1 MQIGAWSAEM
11 HGYLNRDA
19 AGGLQKALERAAAV
33 LLLGP
38 HQCGKSTLAR
48 QLLADRADGNR
59 DAALI
64 LDLQDRADR
73 ARLQEPELFFEA
85 HRRQLVCPD
94 EIQLLPE
101 FFSLL
106 PAEIDRDRRP
116 GRFLLLGSASGPLL
130 RQSHE
135 SLAGRIAQVE
145 RTPFLLSEVAEVA
158 SWQDL
163 WLRGG
168 FPESLLAASEE
179 NSVDWREDF
188 IRTFLGRD
196 ISSLELGLPL
206 PLMERLWRL
215 LAHSQCQA
223 LNASRLA
230 GLLDLRSARLQKLL
244 AVLEQT
250 FMLRR
255 LPPLEANLSK
265 RLVRSPKLYLRD
277 SGLLHNLLGIETYD
291 DLLAHPQAGESREGF
306 VIEQLIAAHPRWRP
320 HFLRTSNGA
329 ELDLVLERGQRRR
342 VYEIKLSK
350 APRLS
355 RGFHELVET
364 LQPERAELIAPV
376 DASFELRPGLWVRP
390 PLEAGG
396 SALRAAAPPA

>member
-1 MQIGAWSAEM
+1 M
-11 HGYLNRDA
+11 HGYFPRE
-19 AGGLQKALERAAAV
+19 AGATLAKALARAPAA

-38 HQCGKSTLAR
+38 RQCGKSTLAR
-48 QLLADRADGNR
+48 QLLAQRG
-59 DAALI
+59 DAVI

-85 HRRQLVCPD
+85 HRQQLVCLD

-106 PAEIDRDRRP
+106 RAEIDRDRRP

-135 SLAGRIAQVE
+135 SLAGRIAHVE
-145 RTPFLLSEVAEVA
+145 LTPLLLKEVAQA
-158 SWQDL
+158 ISWQQL

-168 FPESLLAASEE
+168 FPESLLAAADEDSL
-179 NSVDWREDF
+179 DWREDF

-196 ISSLELGLPL
+196 IASLELGLPL

-215 LAHSQCQA
+215 LAHSQGQT

-230 GLLDLRSARLQKLL
+230 GLLDLRSTRLKQLL

-250 FMLRR
+250 FMLRL

-291 DLLAHPQAGESREGF
+291 DLLAHPQAGESWEGF
-306 VIEQLIAAHPRWRP
+306 VIEQLIAANPRWRP

-329 ELDLVLERGQRRR
+329 ELDLVLERGQRWR
-342 VYEIKLSK
+342 VFEIKLSK
-350 APRLS
+350 APRVS
-355 RGFHELVET
+355 RGFHELVGQ

-376 DASFELRPGLWVRP
+376 DQAFEARPGIWVRP
-390 PLEAGG
+390 PLEASSCEG
-396 SALRAAAPPA
+396 L

>member
-1 MQIGAWSAEM
+1 M
-11 HGYLNRDA
+11 HGYFSRE
-19 AGGLQKALERAAAV
+19 AGVTLAKALERAPAA

-38 HQCGKSTLAR
+38 RQCGKSTLAR
-48 QLLADRADGNR
+48 QLLAQRG
-59 DAALI
+59 DAVI

-85 HRRQLVCPD
+85 HRHQLVCLD
-94 EIQLLPE
+94 GIQLLPE

-106 PAEIDRDRRP
+106 RAEIDRDRRP

-130 RQSHE
+130 RQSQE

-145 RTPFLLSEVAEVA
+145 LTPLLLREVAQA
-158 SWQDL
+158 ISWQQL

-168 FPESLLAASEE
+168 FPESLLAAVDEDSL
-179 NSVDWREDF
+179 DWREDF

-196 ISSLELGLPL
+196 IASLELGLPL

-215 LAHSQCQA
+215 LAHSQGQT

-230 GLLDLRSARLQKLL
+230 GLLDLRSTRLKQLL

-250 FMLRR
+250 FMLRL

-291 DLLAHPQAGESREGF
+291 DLLAHPQAGESWEGF

-320 HFLRTSNGA
+320 YFLRTGNGA
-329 ELDLVLERGQRRR
+329 ELDLVLERGQRWR
-342 VYEIKLSK
+342 VFEIKLSK
-350 APRLS
+350 APRVS
-355 RGFHELVET
+355 RGFHELVGQ

-376 DASFELRPGLWVRP
+376 DQPFEARPGIWVRP
-390 PLEAGG
+390 PLQASSSEG
-396 SALRAAAPPA
+396 L

>member
-1 MQIGAWSAEM
+1 
-11 HGYLNRDA
+11 
-19 AGGLQKALERAAAV
+19 
-33 LLLGP
+33 
-38 HQCGKSTLAR
+38 
-48 QLLADRADGNR
+48 
-59 DAALI
+59 
-64 LDLQDRADR
+64 
-73 ARLQEPELFFEA
+73 LFFEA
-85 HRRQLVCPD
+85 HRHQLVCLD

-106 PAEIDRDRRP
+106 RAEIDRDRRP
-116 GRFLLLGSASGPLL
+116 GRLPLLGSASGPLL

-145 RTPFLLSEVAEVA
+145 LTPFLLKEVAQAA
-158 SWQDL
+158 SWQQL

-168 FPESLLAASEE
+168 FPESLLAAADEDSF
-179 NSVDWREDF
+179 DWREDF

-196 ISSLELGLPL
+196 IASLELGLPL

-215 LAHSQCQA
+215 LAHSQGQT

-230 GLLDLRSARLQKLL
+230 GLLDLRSTRLKQLL

-250 FMLRR
+250 FMLRL

-291 DLLAHPQAGESREGF
+291 DLLAHPQAGESWEGF

-329 ELDLVLERGQRRR
+329 ELDLVLERGRQRR

-350 APRLS
+350 APRVS
-355 RGFHELVET
+355 RGFNELVGQ

-376 DASFELRPGLWVRP
+376 DQAFEARPGIWVRP
-390 PLEAGG
+390 PLQAS
-396 SALRAAAPPA
+396 SAETS

>member
-1 MQIGAWSAEM
+1 M
-11 HGYLNRDA
+11 HGYFSRE
-19 AGGLQKALERAAAV
+19 AGATLAKALARAPAA

-38 HQCGKSTLAR
+38 RQCGKSTLAR
-48 QLLADRADGNR
+48 QLLAQRG
-59 DAALI
+59 DAVI

-85 HRRQLVCPD
+85 HRHQLVCLD

-106 PAEIDRDRRP
+106 RAEIDRDRRP

-130 RQSHE
+130 RQSQE

-145 RTPFLLSEVAEVA
+145 LTPLLLREVAQA
-158 SWQDL
+158 ISWQQL

-168 FPESLLAASEE
+168 FPESLLAAVDEDSL
-179 NSVDWREDF
+179 DWREDF

-196 ISSLELGLPL
+196 IASLELGLPL

-215 LAHSQCQA
+215 LAHSQGQT

-230 GLLDLRSARLQKLL
+230 GLLDLRSTRLKQLL

-250 FMLRR
+250 FMLRL

-291 DLLAHPQAGESREGF
+291 DLLAHPQAGESWEGF

-320 HFLRTSNGA
+320 YFLRTGNGA
-329 ELDLVLERGQRRR
+329 ELDLVLERGQRWR
-342 VYEIKLSK
+342 VFEIKLSK
-350 APRLS
+350 APRVS
-355 RGFHELVET
+355 RGFQELVGQ

-376 DASFELRPGLWVRP
+376 DQAFEARPGIWVRP
-390 PLEAGG
+390 PLQASSSEG
-396 SALRAAAPPA
+396 L

>member
-1 MQIGAWSAEM
+1 LRLGCRNAWFFPRE
-11 HGYLNRDA
+11 
-19 AGGLQKALERAAAV
+19 AGGALAKALGRPPAA

-38 HQCGKSTLAR
+38 RQCGKSTLAR
-48 QLLADRADGNR
+48 QLLAQRG
-59 DAALI
+59 DAVI

-85 HRRQLVCPD
+85 HRHQLVCLD

-106 PAEIDRDRRP
+106 RAEIDRDRRP

-135 SLAGRIAQVE
+135 SLAGRIAQLE
-145 RTPFLLSEVAEVA
+145 LTPFLLKEVAQAA
-158 SWQDL
+158 SWQQL

-168 FPESLLAASEE
+168 FPESLLAAADEDSL
-179 NSVDWREDF
+179 DWREDF

-196 ISSLELGLPL
+196 IASLELGL

-215 LAHSQCQA
+215 LAHSQGQT

-230 GLLDLRSARLQKLL
+230 GLLDLRSTRLKQLL

-250 FMLRR
+250 FMLRL

-291 DLLAHPQAGESREGF
+291 DLLAHPLAGESWEGF

-329 ELDLVLERGQRRR
+329 ELDLVLERGRQRR

-350 APRLS
+350 APRVS
-355 RGFHELVET
+355 RGFHELVGQ

-376 DASFELRPGLWVRP
+376 DQAFEARPGIWVRP
-390 PLEAGG
+390 PLQAS
-396 SALRAAAPPA
+396 SAERI

>member
-1 MQIGAWSAEM
+1 M
-11 HGYLNRDA
+11 HGYLCRDA
-19 AGGLQKALERAAAV
+19 GTALLKALGRAPAA

-38 HQCGKSTLAR
+38 RQCGKSTLAR
-48 QLLADRADGNR
+48 QLLAQRG
-59 DAALI
+59 DAVI

-85 HRRQLVCPD
+85 HRHQLVCLD

-106 PAEIDRDRRP
+106 RAEIDRDRRP

-145 RTPFLLSEVAEVA
+145 LTPFLLKEVAQAA
-158 SWQDL
+158 SWQQL

-168 FPESLLAASEE
+168 FPESLLAAADEDSL
-179 NSVDWREDF
+179 DWREDF

-196 ISSLELGLPL
+196 IASLELGLPL

-215 LAHSQCQA
+215 LAHSQGQT

-230 GLLDLRSARLQKLL
+230 GLLDLRSTRLKQLL

-250 FMLRR
+250 FMLRL

-291 DLLAHPQAGESREGF
+291 DLLAHPQAGESWEGF

-329 ELDLVLERGQRRR
+329 ELDLVLERGQRWR
-342 VYEIKLSK
+342 VFEIKLSK
-350 APRLS
+350 APRVS
-355 RGFHELVET
+355 RGFHELVGQ

-376 DASFELRPGLWVRP
+376 DQAFEARPGIWVRP
-390 PLEAGG
+390 PLQASNAE
-396 SALRAAAPPA
+396 RI

>member
-1 MQIGAWSAEM
+1 M
-11 HGYLNRDA
+11 HGYFSRE
-19 AGGLQKALERAAAV
+19 AGATLAKALERAPAA

-38 HQCGKSTLAR
+38 RQCGKSTLAR
-48 QLLADRADGNR
+48 QLLAQRG
-59 DAALI
+59 DAVI

-85 HRRQLVCPD
+85 HRHQLVCLD
-94 EIQLLPE
+94 GIQLLPE

-106 PAEIDRDRRP
+106 RAEIDRDRRP

-130 RQSHE
+130 RQSQE

-145 RTPFLLSEVAEVA
+145 LTPLLLREVAQA
-158 SWQDL
+158 ISWQQL

-168 FPESLLAASEE
+168 FPESLLAAVDEDSL
-179 NSVDWREDF
+179 DWREDF

-196 ISSLELGLPL
+196 IASLELGLPL

-215 LAHSQCQA
+215 LAHSQGQT

-230 GLLDLRSARLQKLL
+230 GLLDLRSTRLKQLL

-250 FMLRR
+250 FMLRL

-291 DLLAHPQAGESREGF
+291 DLLAHPQAGESWEGF

-320 HFLRTSNGA
+320 YFLRTGNGA
-329 ELDLVLERGQRRR
+329 ELDLVLERGQRWR
-342 VYEIKLSK
+342 VFEIKLSK
-350 APRLS
+350 APRVS
-355 RGFHELVET
+355 RGFHELVRQ

-376 DASFELRPGLWVRP
+376 DQPFEARPGIWVRP
-390 PLEAGG
+390 PLQASSSEG
-396 SALRAAAPPA
+396 L

>member
-1 MQIGAWSAEM
+1 M
-11 HGYLNRDA
+11 HGYLNRTA
-19 AGGLQKALERAAAV
+19 AGALGKALDRAPAA

-38 HQCGKSTLAR
+38 RQCGKSTLAR
-48 QLLADRADGNR
+48 QLLAERNDTVM
-59 DAALI
+59 
-64 LDLQDRADR
+64 LDLQDRSDR
-73 ARLQEPELFFEA
+73 ARFAEPELFFEA
-85 HRRQLVCPD
+85 HREQLICLD
-94 EIQLLPE
+94 EIQLLPDV
-101 FFSLL
+101 FSLL
-106 PAEIDRDRRP
+106 RSEIDRDRRP

-130 RQSHE
+130 RQSNE
-135 SLAGRIAQVE
+135 SLAGRIAQIE
-145 RTPFLLSEVAEVA
+145 LTPFLLKEVQEVC
-158 SWQDL
+158 SWQQL

-168 FPESLLAASEE
+168 FPDSLLGESDDD
-179 NSVDWREDF
+179 SIDWREDF

-196 ISSLELGLPL
+196 IASLELGLPL

-215 LAHSQCQA
+215 LAHSQGQT

-230 GLLDLRSARLQKLL
+230 GLLDLSSARLQKLL

-277 SGLLHNLLGIETYD
+277 SGLLHNLLGIESYD
-291 DLLAHPQAGESREGF
+291 DLLAHPQAGESWEGF

-350 APRLS
+350 APKLS
-355 RGFHELVET
+355 RGFHELVGQ

-376 DASFELRPGLWVRP
+376 ETSYEAKPGIWVRP
-390 PLEAGG
+390 PLEVSQTATT
-396 SALRAAAPPA
+396 A

>member
-1 MQIGAWSAEM
+1 M
-11 HGYLNRDA
+11 HGYFCRDA
-19 AGGLQKALERAAAV
+19 GATLAKALGRAPAA

-38 HQCGKSTLAR
+38 RQCGKSTLAR
-48 QLLADRADGNR
+48 RLLAQRG
-59 DAALI
+59 DAVI

-85 HRRQLVCPD
+85 HRHQLVCLD

-106 PAEIDRDRRP
+106 RAEIDRDRRP

-145 RTPFLLSEVAEVA
+145 LTPFLLKEVAQAA
-158 SWQDL
+158 SWQQL

-168 FPESLLAASEE
+168 FPESLLAAADEDSL
-179 NSVDWREDF
+179 DWREDF

-196 ISSLELGLPL
+196 IASLELGLPL

-215 LAHSQCQA
+215 LAHSQGQT

-230 GLLDLRSARLQKLL
+230 GLLDLRSTRLKQLL

-250 FMLRR
+250 FMLRL

-291 DLLAHPQAGESREGF
+291 DLLAHPQAGESWEGF

-329 ELDLVLERGQRRR
+329 ELDLVLERGQRWR
-342 VYEIKLSK
+342 VFEIKLSK
-350 APRLS
+350 APRVS
-355 RGFHELVET
+355 RGFHELVGQ

-376 DASFELRPGLWVRP
+376 DQAFEARPGIWVRP
-390 PLEAGG
+390 PLQASNAE
-396 SALRAAAPPA
+396 RI

>member
-1 MQIGAWSAEM
+1 M
-11 HGYLNRDA
+11 HGYFCRDA
-19 AGGLQKALERAAAV
+19 GATLAKALGRAPAA

-38 HQCGKSTLAR
+38 RQCGKSTLAR
-48 QLLADRADGNR
+48 RLLAQRG
-59 DAALI
+59 DAVI

-85 HRRQLVCPD
+85 HRHQLVCLA

-106 PAEIDRDRRP
+106 RAEIDRDRRP

-145 RTPFLLSEVAEVA
+145 LTPFLLKEVAQAA
-158 SWQDL
+158 SWQQL

-168 FPESLLAASEE
+168 FPESLLAAADEDSL
-179 NSVDWREDF
+179 DWREDF

-196 ISSLELGLPL
+196 IASLELGLPL

-215 LAHSQCQA
+215 LAHSLGQT

-230 GLLDLRSARLQKLL
+230 GLLDLRSTRLKQLL

-250 FMLRR
+250 FMLRL

-291 DLLAHPQAGESREGF
+291 DLLAHPQAGESWEGF

-329 ELDLVLERGQRRR
+329 ELDLVLERGQRWR
-342 VYEIKLSK
+342 VFEIKLSK
-350 APRLS
+350 APRVS
-355 RGFHELVET
+355 RGFHELVGQ

-376 DASFELRPGLWVRP
+376 DQAFEARPGIWVRP
-390 PLEAGG
+390 PLQASNAE
-396 SALRAAAPPA
+396 RI

>member
-1 MQIGAWSAEM
+1 M
-11 HGYLNRDA
+11 HGYFCRDA
-19 AGGLQKALERAAAV
+19 GATLAKALGRAPAA

-38 HQCGKSTLAR
+38 RQCGKSTPAR
-48 QLLADRADGNR
+48 RLLAQRG
-59 DAALI
+59 DAVI

-85 HRRQLVCPD
+85 HRHQLVCLA

-106 PAEIDRDRRP
+106 RAEIDRDRRP

-145 RTPFLLSEVAEVA
+145 LTPFLLKEVAQAA
-158 SWQDL
+158 SWQQL

-168 FPESLLAASEE
+168 FPESLLAAADEDSL
-179 NSVDWREDF
+179 DWREDF

-196 ISSLELGLPL
+196 IASLELGLPL

-215 LAHSQCQA
+215 LAHSQGQT

-230 GLLDLRSARLQKLL
+230 GLLDLRSTRLKQLL

-250 FMLRR
+250 FMLRL

-291 DLLAHPQAGESREGF
+291 DLLAHPQAGESWEGF

-329 ELDLVLERGQRRR
+329 ELDLVLERGQRWR
-342 VYEIKLSK
+342 VFEIKLSK
-350 APRLS
+350 APRVS
-355 RGFHELVET
+355 RGFHELVGQ

-376 DASFELRPGLWVRP
+376 DQAFEARPGIWVRP
-390 PLEAGG
+390 PLQASNAE
-396 SALRAAAPPA
+396 RI

>member
-1 MQIGAWSAEM
+1 M
-11 HGYLNRDA
+11 HGYFCRDA
-19 AGGLQKALERAAAV
+19 GATLAKALGRAPAA

-38 HQCGKSTLAR
+38 RQCGKSTLAR
-48 QLLADRADGNR
+48 RLLAQRG
-59 DAALI
+59 DAVI

-85 HRRQLVCPD
+85 HRHQLVCLD

-106 PAEIDRDRRP
+106 RAEIDRDRRP

-145 RTPFLLSEVAEVA
+145 LTPFLLKEVAQAA
-158 SWQDL
+158 SWQQL

-168 FPESLLAASEE
+168 FPESLLAAADEDSL
-179 NSVDWREDF
+179 DWREDF

-196 ISSLELGLPL
+196 IASLELGLPL

-215 LAHSQCQA
+215 LAHSQGQT

-230 GLLDLRSARLQKLL
+230 GLLDLRSTRLKQLL

-250 FMLRR
+250 FMLRL

-291 DLLAHPQAGESREGF
+291 DLLAHPQAGESWEGF

-329 ELDLVLERGQRRR
+329 ELDLVLERGQRWR
-342 VYEIKLSK
+342 VFEIKLSK
-350 APRLS
+350 APRVS
-355 RGFHELVET
+355 RGFHELVGQ

-376 DASFELRPGLWVRP
+376 DQAFEARPGIWVRP
-390 PLEAGG
+390 PLQASNAE
-396 SALRAAAPPA
+396 RT

>member
-1 MQIGAWSAEM
+1 M
-11 HGYLNRDA
+11 HGYLPR
-19 AGGLQKALERAAAV
+19 EAAALLTRALQRAPAA

-38 HQCGKSTLAR
+38 RQCGKSTLAR
-48 QLLADRADGNR
+48 TLLAERG
-59 DAALI
+59 DAVM

-85 HRRQLVCPD
+85 HRSQLICLD

-106 PAEIDRDRRP
+106 RAEIDRHRRP

-145 RTPFLLSEVAEVA
+145 LAPFLLQEVATTSNWKE
-158 SWQDL
+158 L

-168 FPESLLAASEE
+168 FPESLLASSDDDSIE
-179 NSVDWREDF
+179 WREDF

-196 ISSLELGLPL
+196 LASLELGLPM

-215 LAHSQCQA
+215 LAHSQGQT
-223 LNASRLA
+223 LNTSRLA
-230 GLLDLRSARLQKLL
+230 GLLDLRSARVKQLL

-250 FMLRR
+250 FMLRQ

-291 DLLAHPQAGESREGF
+291 DLLAHPQAGESWEGF

-320 HFLRTSNGA
+320 YFLRTSNGA
-329 ELDLVLERGQRRR
+329 EIDLVLERGQRRHL
-342 VYEIKLSK
+342 YEIKLSK
-350 APRLS
+350 APKLS
-355 RGFHELVET
+355 RGFHELVGQ
-364 LQPERAELIAPV
+364 LNPDKAELIAPV
-376 DASFELRPGLWVRP
+376 DASYEAKAGIWVRSP
-390 PLEAGG
+390 FEAC
-396 SALRAAAPPA
+396 LRQPPA

>member
-1 MQIGAWSAEM
+1 M
-11 HGYLNRDA
+11 HGYFSRE
-19 AGGLQKALERAAAV
+19 AGATLAKALARAPAA

-38 HQCGKSTLAR
+38 RQCGKSTLAR
-48 QLLADRADGNR
+48 QLLAQRG
-59 DAALI
+59 DAVI

-85 HRRQLVCPD
+85 HRHQLVCLD

-106 PAEIDRDRRP
+106 RAEIDRDRRP

-130 RQSHE
+130 RQSQE

-145 RTPFLLSEVAEVA
+145 LTPLLLREVAQA
-158 SWQDL
+158 ISWQQL

-168 FPESLLAASEE
+168 FPESLLAAVDEDSL
-179 NSVDWREDF
+179 DWREDF

-196 ISSLELGLPL
+196 IASLELGLPL

-215 LAHSQCQA
+215 LAHSQGQT

-230 GLLDLRSARLQKLL
+230 GLLDLRSTRLKQLL

-250 FMLRR
+250 FMLRL

-291 DLLAHPQAGESREGF
+291 DLLAHPQAGESWEGF

-320 HFLRTSNGA
+320 YFLRTGNGA
-329 ELDLVLERGQRRR
+329 ELDLVLERGQRWR
-342 VYEIKLSK
+342 VFEIKLSK
-350 APRLS
+350 APRVS
-355 RGFHELVET
+355 RGFHELVGQ

-376 DASFELRPGLWVRP
+376 DQAFEARPGIWVRP
-390 PLEAGG
+390 PLQASSCEG
-396 SALRAAAPPA
+396 L

>member
-1 MQIGAWSAEM
+1 M
-11 HGYLNRDA
+11 HGYFPRE
-19 AGGLQKALERAAAV
+19 AGATLAKALARAPAA

-38 HQCGKSTLAR
+38 RQCGKSTLAR
-48 QLLADRADGNR
+48 QLLAQRG
-59 DAALI
+59 DAVI

-85 HRRQLVCPD
+85 HRHQLVCLD

-106 PAEIDRDRRP
+106 RAEIDRDRRP

-130 RQSHE
+130 RQSQE

-145 RTPFLLSEVAEVA
+145 LTPLLLREVAQA
-158 SWQDL
+158 ISWQQL

-168 FPESLLAASEE
+168 FPESLLAAVDEDSL
-179 NSVDWREDF
+179 DWREDF

-196 ISSLELGLPL
+196 IASLELGLPL

-215 LAHSQCQA
+215 LAHSQGQT

-230 GLLDLRSARLQKLL
+230 GLLDLRSTRLKQLL

-250 FMLRR
+250 FMLRL

-291 DLLAHPQAGESREGF
+291 DLLAHPQAGESWEGF

-320 HFLRTSNGA
+320 YFLRTGNGA
-329 ELDLVLERGQRRR
+329 ELDLVLERGQRWR
-342 VYEIKLSK
+342 VFEIKLSK
-350 APRLS
+350 APRVS
-355 RGFHELVET
+355 RGFQELVGQ

-376 DASFELRPGLWVRP
+376 DQPFEARPGIWVRP
-390 PLEAGG
+390 PLQASSSEG
-396 SALRAAAPPA
+396 L

>member
-1 MQIGAWSAEM
+1 M
-11 HGYLNRDA
+11 HGYFCRDA
-19 AGGLQKALERAAAV
+19 GTALVKALGRAPAA

-38 HQCGKSTLAR
+38 RQCGKSTLAR
-48 QLLADRADGNR
+48 QLLAQRG
-59 DAALI
+59 DAVI

-85 HRRQLVCPD
+85 HRHQLVCLD

-106 PAEIDRDRRP
+106 RAEIDRDRRP

-135 SLAGRIAQVE
+135 SLAGRIAQLE
-145 RTPFLLSEVAEVA
+145 LTPFLLKEVAQAA
-158 SWQDL
+158 SWQQL

-168 FPESLLAASEE
+168 FPESLLAAADEDSL
-179 NSVDWREDF
+179 DWREDF

-196 ISSLELGLPL
+196 IASLELGLPL

-215 LAHSQCQA
+215 LAHSQGQTI
-223 LNASRLA
+223 NASQLA
-230 GLLDLRSARLQKLL
+230 GLLDLRSTRLKQLL

-250 FMLRR
+250 FMLRL

-291 DLLAHPQAGESREGF
+291 DLLAHPQAGESWEGF

-329 ELDLVLERGQRRR
+329 ELDLVLERGRQRR

-350 APRLS
+350 APRVS
-355 RGFHELVET
+355 RGFDELVGQ

-376 DASFELRPGLWVRP
+376 DQAFEARPGIWVRP
-390 PLEAGG
+390 PLQAS
-396 SALRAAAPPA
+396 SAETI

>member
-1 MQIGAWSAEM
+1 MQICYQAEGM
-11 HGYLNRDA
+11 HGYFCRDA
-19 AGGLQKALERAAAV
+19 GATLAKALGRAPAA

-38 HQCGKSTLAR
+38 RQCGKSTLAR
-48 QLLADRADGNR
+48 RLLAQRG
-59 DAALI
+59 DAVI

-85 HRRQLVCPD
+85 HRHQLVCLD

-106 PAEIDRDRRP
+106 RAEIDRDRRP

-135 SLAGRIAQVE
+135 SLAGRIAQLE
-145 RTPFLLSEVAEVA
+145 LTPFLLKEVAQAA
-158 SWQDL
+158 SWQQL

-168 FPESLLAASEE
+168 FPESLLAAADEDSL
-179 NSVDWREDF
+179 DWREDF

-196 ISSLELGLPL
+196 IASLELGLPL

-215 LAHSQCQA
+215 LAHSQGQT

-230 GLLDLRSARLQKLL
+230 GLLDLRSTRLKQLL

-250 FMLRR
+250 FMLRL

-291 DLLAHPQAGESREGF
+291 DLLAHPQAGESWEGF

-329 ELDLVLERGQRRR
+329 ELDLVLERGQRWR
-342 VYEIKLSK
+342 VFEIKLSK
-350 APRLS
+350 APRVS
-355 RGFHELVET
+355 RGFHELVGQ

-376 DASFELRPGLWVRP
+376 DQAFEARPGIWVRP
-390 PLEAGG
+390 PLQASNAE
-396 SALRAAAPPA
+396 RI

>member
-1 MQIGAWSAEM
+1 M
-11 HGYLNRDA
+11 HGYFPRAA
-19 AGGLQKALERAAAV
+19 AGALERALARAPAA

-38 HQCGKSTLAR
+38 RQCGKSTLAR
-48 QLLADRADGNR
+48 QLLAQRS
-59 DAALI
+59 DAVL

-85 HRRQLVCPD
+85 HRHELICLD

-106 PAEIDRDRRP
+106 RAEIDRDRRP
-116 GRFLLLGSASGPLL
+116 SRFLLLGSASGPLL

-135 SLAGRIAQVE
+135 SLAGRIAEVE
-145 RTPFLLSEVAEVA
+145 LTPFLLQEVAHAA
-158 SWQDL
+158 SWQQL

-168 FPESLLAASEE
+168 FPESLLSAAEDD
-179 NSVDWREDF
+179 SVAWREDF

-196 ISSLELGLPL
+196 IAGLQLGLPL

-215 LAHSQCQA
+215 LAHSQGQT
-223 LNASRLA
+223 LNTSRLA
-230 GLLDLRSARLQKLL
+230 GLLDLRSSRLQHLL

-277 SGLLHNLLGIETYD
+277 SGLLHSLLGIESYD
-291 DLLAHPQAGESREGF
+291 DLLAHPQAGESWEGF

-350 APRLS
+350 APRVS
-355 RGFHELVET
+355 RGFHELVGQ

-376 DASFELRPGLWVRP
+376 DQAFEARPGIWVRP
-390 PLEAGG
+390 PHESSTPDRSLA
-396 SALRAAAPPA
+396 SPAP

>member
-1 MQIGAWSAEM
+1 M
-11 HGYLNRDA
+11 HGYLCRDA
-19 AGGLQKALERAAAV
+19 GTALLKALGRAPAA

-38 HQCGKSTLAR
+38 RQCGKSTLAR
-48 QLLADRADGNR
+48 QLLAQRG
-59 DAALI
+59 DAVI

-85 HRRQLVCPD
+85 HRHQLVCLD

-106 PAEIDRDRRP
+106 RAEIDRDRRP

-135 SLAGRIAQVE
+135 SLAGRIAQLE
-145 RTPFLLSEVAEVA
+145 LTPFLLKEVAQAA
-158 SWQDL
+158 SWQQL

-168 FPESLLAASEE
+168 FPESLLAAADEDSL
-179 NSVDWREDF
+179 DWREDF

-196 ISSLELGLPL
+196 IASLELGLPL

-215 LAHSQCQA
+215 LAHSQGQT

-230 GLLDLRSARLQKLL
+230 GLLDLRSTRLKQLL

-250 FMLRR
+250 FMLRL

-277 SGLLHNLLGIETYD
+277 SGLLHNLLGIETND
-291 DLLAHPQAGESREGF
+291 DLLAHPQAGESWEGF

-329 ELDLVLERGQRRR
+329 ELDLVLERGQRWR
-342 VYEIKLSK
+342 VFEIKLSK
-350 APRLS
+350 APRVS
-355 RGFHELVET
+355 RGFHELVGQ

-376 DASFELRPGLWVRP
+376 DQAFEARPGIWVRP
-390 PLEAGG
+390 PLQASNAE
-396 SALRAAAPPA
+396 RI

>member
-1 MQIGAWSAEM
+1 M
-11 HGYLNRDA
+11 HGYFPRE
-19 AGGLQKALERAAAV
+19 AGGALAKALGRAPAA

-38 HQCGKSTLAR
+38 RQCGKSTLAR
-48 QLLADRADGNR
+48 QLLAQRG
-59 DAALI
+59 DAVI

-85 HRRQLVCPD
+85 HRHQLVCLD

-106 PAEIDRDRRP
+106 RAEIDRDRRP

-135 SLAGRIAQVE
+135 SLAGRIAQLE
-145 RTPFLLSEVAEVA
+145 LTPFLLKEVAQAA
-158 SWQDL
+158 SWQQL

-168 FPESLLAASEE
+168 FPESLLAAADEDSL
-179 NSVDWREDF
+179 DWREDF

-196 ISSLELGLPL
+196 IASLELGLPL

-215 LAHSQCQA
+215 LAHSQGQT

-230 GLLDLRSARLQKLL
+230 GLLDLRSTRLKQLL
-244 AVLEQT
+244 AVLEQS
-250 FMLRR
+250 FMLRL

-265 RLVRSPKLYLRD
+265 RLVRTPKLYLRD

-291 DLLAHPQAGESREGF
+291 DLLAHPQAGESWEGF

-329 ELDLVLERGQRRR
+329 ELDLVLERGRQRR

-350 APRLS
+350 APRVS
-355 RGFHELVET
+355 RGFHELVGQ

-376 DASFELRPGLWVRP
+376 DQAFEARPGIWVRP
-390 PLEAGG
+390 PLQAS
-396 SALRAAAPPA
+396 SAETI

>member
-1 MQIGAWSAEM
+1 M
-11 HGYLNRDA
+11 HGYLCRDA
-19 AGGLQKALERAAAV
+19 GTALLKALGRAPAA

-38 HQCGKSTLAR
+38 RQCGKSTLAR
-48 QLLADRADGNR
+48 QLLAQRG
-59 DAALI
+59 DAVI

-85 HRRQLVCPD
+85 HRHQLVCLD

-101 FFSLL
+101 SFSLL
-106 PAEIDRDRRP
+106 RAEIDRDRRP

-135 SLAGRIAQVE
+135 SLAGRIAQLE
-145 RTPFLLSEVAEVA
+145 LTPFLLKEVAQAA
-158 SWQDL
+158 SWQQL

-168 FPESLLAASEE
+168 FPESLLAAADEDSL
-179 NSVDWREDF
+179 DWREDF

-196 ISSLELGLPL
+196 IASLQLGLPL

-215 LAHSQCQA
+215 LAHSQGQT

-230 GLLDLRSARLQKLL
+230 GLLDLRSTRLKQLL

-250 FMLRR
+250 FMLRL

-291 DLLAHPQAGESREGF
+291 DLLAHPQAGESWEGF

-329 ELDLVLERGQRRR
+329 ELDLVLERGQRWR
-342 VYEIKLSK
+342 VFEIKLSK
-350 APRLS
+350 APRVS
-355 RGFHELVET
+355 RGFHELVGQ

-376 DASFELRPGLWVRP
+376 DQAFEARPGIWVRP
-390 PLEAGG
+390 PLQASNAE
-396 SALRAAAPPA
+396 RI

>member
-1 MQIGAWSAEM
+1 M
-11 HGYLNRDA
+11 HGYFSRE
-19 AGGLQKALERAAAV
+19 AGVTLAKALARAPAA

-38 HQCGKSTLAR
+38 RQCGKSTLAR
-48 QLLADRADGNR
+48 QLLAQRG
-59 DAALI
+59 DAVI

-85 HRRQLVCPD
+85 HRHQLVCLD

-106 PAEIDRDRRP
+106 RAEIDRDRRP

-130 RQSHE
+130 RQSQE

-145 RTPFLLSEVAEVA
+145 LTPLLLREVAQA
-158 SWQDL
+158 ISWQQL

-168 FPESLLAASEE
+168 FPESLLAAVDEDSL
-179 NSVDWREDF
+179 DWREDF

-196 ISSLELGLPL
+196 IASLELGLPL

-215 LAHSQCQA
+215 LAHSQGQT

-230 GLLDLRSARLQKLL
+230 GLLDLRSTRLKQLL

-250 FMLRR
+250 FMLRL

-291 DLLAHPQAGESREGF
+291 DLLAHPQAGESWEGF

-320 HFLRTSNGA
+320 YFLRTGNGA
-329 ELDLVLERGQRRR
+329 ELDLVLERGQRWR
-342 VYEIKLSK
+342 VFEIKLSK
-350 APRLS
+350 APRVS
-355 RGFHELVET
+355 RGFHELVGQ

-376 DASFELRPGLWVRP
+376 DQAFEARPGIWVRP
-390 PLEAGG
+390 PLQASSSEG
-396 SALRAAAPPA
+396 L

>member
-1 MQIGAWSAEM
+1 M
-11 HGYLNRDA
+11 HGYFSRE
-19 AGGLQKALERAAAV
+19 AGVTLAKALARAPAA

-38 HQCGKSTLAR
+38 RQCGKSTLAR
-48 QLLADRADGNR
+48 QLLAQRG
-59 DAALI
+59 DAVI

-85 HRRQLVCPD
+85 HRHQLVCLD

-106 PAEIDRDRRP
+106 RAEIDRDRRP

-130 RQSHE
+130 RQSQE

-145 RTPFLLSEVAEVA
+145 LTPLLLREVAQA
-158 SWQDL
+158 ISWQQL

-168 FPESLLAASEE
+168 FPESLLAAVDEDSL
-179 NSVDWREDF
+179 DWREDF

-196 ISSLELGLPL
+196 IASLELGLPL

-215 LAHSQCQA
+215 LAHSQGQT

-230 GLLDLRSARLQKLL
+230 GLLDLRSTRLKQLL

-250 FMLRR
+250 FMLRL

-291 DLLAHPQAGESREGF
+291 DLLAHPQAGESWEGF

-329 ELDLVLERGQRRR
+329 ELDLVLERGQRWL
-342 VYEIKLSK
+342 VFEIKLSK
-350 APRLS
+350 APRVS
-355 RGFHELVET
+355 RGFHELVRQ

-376 DASFELRPGLWVRP
+376 DQPFEARPGIWVRP
-390 PLEAGG
+390 PLQAS
-396 SALRAAAPPA
+396 SAEGL

>member
-1 MQIGAWSAEM
+1 M
-11 HGYLNRDA
+11 HAYLPRQA
-19 AGGLQKALERAAAV
+19 AGSLAQALARAPAA

-38 HQCGKSTLAR
+38 RQCGKSTLAR
-48 QLLADRADGNR
+48 QLLAERGQAV
-59 DAALI
+59 I
-64 LDLQDRADR
+64 LDLQDRSDR
-73 ARLQEPELFFEA
+73 ARLQEPELFFDA
-85 HRRQLVCPD
+85 HRSQLVCLD

-106 PAEIDRDRRP
+106 RAEIDRDRRP

-135 SLAGRIAQVE
+135 SLAGRIAKVE
-145 RTPFLLSEVAEVA
+145 LTPFLLQEVSGAT
-158 SWQDL
+158 SWQQL

-168 FPESLLAASEE
+168 FPDSLLAASDD
-179 NSVDWREDF
+179 NSVEWREDF
-188 IRTFLGRD
+188 IHTFLGRD
-196 ISSLELGLPL
+196 IGSLALGLPL

-215 LAHSQCQA
+215 LAHSQGQT

-230 GLLDLRSARLQKLL
+230 GLLDLSSARLQKLL

-250 FMLRR
+250 FMVRR

-291 DLLAHPQAGESREGF
+291 DLLAHPLAGESWEGF

-342 VYEIKLSK
+342 AYEIKLSK
-350 APRLS
+350 APKLS
-355 RGFHELVET
+355 RGFHELVQQ

-376 DASFELRPGLWVRP
+376 EVSFEIRPGIWVRS
-390 PLEAGG
+390 PLEA
-396 SALRAAAPPA
+396 SQSPVTAAERPA

>member
-1 MQIGAWSAEM
+1 LRLGCRNAWFFPRE
-11 HGYLNRDA
+11 
-19 AGGLQKALERAAAV
+19 AGGALAKALGRPPAA

-38 HQCGKSTLAR
+38 RQCGKSTLAR
-48 QLLADRADGNR
+48 QLLAQRG
-59 DAALI
+59 DAVI

-85 HRRQLVCPD
+85 HRHQLVCLD

-106 PAEIDRDRRP
+106 RAEIDRDRRP

-135 SLAGRIAQVE
+135 SLAGRIAQLE
-145 RTPFLLSEVAEVA
+145 LTPFLLKEVAQAA
-158 SWQDL
+158 SWQQL

-168 FPESLLAASEE
+168 FPESLLAAADEDSL
-179 NSVDWREDF
+179 DWREDF

-196 ISSLELGLPL
+196 IASLELGLPL

-215 LAHSQCQA
+215 LAHSQGQT

-230 GLLDLRSARLQKLL
+230 GLLDLRSTRLKQLL

-250 FMLRR
+250 FMLRL

-291 DLLAHPQAGESREGF
+291 DLLAHPQAGESWEGF

-320 HFLRTSNGA
+320 RFLRTSNGA
-329 ELDLVLERGQRRR
+329 ELDLVLERGRQRR

-350 APRLS
+350 SPRVS
-355 RGFHELVET
+355 RGFHELVGQ

-376 DASFELRPGLWVRP
+376 DQAFEARPGIWVRP
-390 PLEAGG
+390 P
-396 SALRAAAPPA
+396 P

>member
-1 MQIGAWSAEM
+1 M
-11 HGYLNRDA
+11 HGYFCRDA
-19 AGGLQKALERAAAV
+19 GATLAKALGRAPAA

-38 HQCGKSTLAR
+38 RQCGKSTLAR
-48 QLLADRADGNR
+48 RLLAQRG
-59 DAALI
+59 DAVI

-85 HRRQLVCPD
+85 HRHQLVCLD

-106 PAEIDRDRRP
+106 RAEIDRDRRP

-145 RTPFLLSEVAEVA
+145 LTPFLLKEVAQAA
-158 SWQDL
+158 SWQQL

-168 FPESLLAASEE
+168 FPESLLAAADEDSL
-179 NSVDWREDF
+179 DWREDF

-196 ISSLELGLPL
+196 IASLELGLPL

-215 LAHSQCQA
+215 LAHSQGQT

-230 GLLDLRSARLQKLL
+230 GLLDLRSTRLKQLL

-250 FMLRR
+250 FMLRL

-291 DLLAHPQAGESREGF
+291 DLLAHPQAGESWEGF
-306 VIEQLIAAHPRWRP
+306 VIEQLIAAHPRWLP

-329 ELDLVLERGQRRR
+329 ELDLVLERGQRWR
-342 VYEIKLSK
+342 VFEIKLSK
-350 APRLS
+350 APRVS
-355 RGFHELVET
+355 RGFHELVGQ

-376 DASFELRPGLWVRP
+376 DQAFEARPGIWVRP
-390 PLEAGG
+390 PLQASNAE
-396 SALRAAAPPA
+396 RT

>member
-1 MQIGAWSAEM
+1 M
-11 HGYLNRDA
+11 HGYLPRQAKA
-19 AGGLQKALERAAAV
+19 ALAKALARSPAT

-38 HQCGKSTLAR
+38 RQCGKSTLAR
-48 QLLADRADGNR
+48 QLLAEQGQGVV
-59 DAALI
+59 
-64 LDLQDRADR
+64 LDLQDRSDR
-73 ARLQEPELFFEA
+73 AKLHEPELFFEA
-85 HRRQLVCPD
+85 YRDQLVCLD

-106 PAEIDRDRRP
+106 RSEIDRDRRP

-145 RTPFLLSEVAEVA
+145 LTPFLLQEVHA
-158 SWQDL
+158 SRSWREL

-168 FPESLLAASEE
+168 FPDSLLARDDEASL
-179 NSVDWREDF
+179 DWREDF

-196 ISSLELGLPL
+196 IAALQLGLPL

-215 LAHSQCQA
+215 LAHSQGQT

-230 GLLDLRSARLQKLL
+230 GLLDLRASKLQQLL

-255 LPPLEANLSK
+255 LQPLEANLSK

-291 DLLAHPQAGESREGF
+291 DLLAHPQAGESWEGF

-320 HFLRTSNGA
+320 YFLRTGHGA

-342 VYEIKLSK
+342 VYETKLSK
-350 APRLS
+350 APKLS
-355 RGFHELVET
+355 RGFHELVQL

-376 DASFELRPGLWVRP
+376 DTSYEVRPGIWVRS
-390 PLEAGG
+390 PLEA
-396 SALRAAAPPA
+396 SQPATAA

>member
-1 MQIGAWSAEM
+1 M
-11 HGYLNRDA
+11 HGYFPRE
-19 AGGLQKALERAAAV
+19 AGATLAKALARAPAA

-38 HQCGKSTLAR
+38 RQCGKSTLAR
-48 QLLADRADGNR
+48 QLLAQRG
-59 DAALI
+59 DAMI

-73 ARLQEPELFFEA
+73 ALLQEPELFFEA
-85 HRRQLVCPD
+85 HRHQLVCLD

-106 PAEIDRDRRP
+106 RAEIDRDRRP

-145 RTPFLLSEVAEVA
+145 LTPLLLKEVAQA
-158 SWQDL
+158 IGWQQL

-168 FPESLLAASEE
+168 FPESLLAAADEDSLH
-179 NSVDWREDF
+179 WREDF

-196 ISSLELGLPL
+196 IASLELGLPL

-215 LAHSQCQA
+215 LAHSQGQT

-230 GLLDLRSARLQKLL
+230 GLLDLRSTRLKQLL

-250 FMLRR
+250 FMLRL
-255 LPPLEANLSK
+255 LPPLKANLSK

-291 DLLAHPQAGESREGF
+291 DLLAHPQAGESWEGF

-329 ELDLVLERGQRRR
+329 ELDLVLERGQRWR
-342 VYEIKLSK
+342 VFEIKLSK
-350 APRLS
+350 APRVS
-355 RGFHELVET
+355 RGFHELVGQ

-376 DASFELRPGLWVRP
+376 DQPFEARPGIWVRP
-390 PLEAGG
+390 PLQASSSEG
-396 SALRAAAPPA
+396 L

>member
-1 MQIGAWSAEM
+1 M
-11 HGYLNRDA
+11 HGYFSRE
-19 AGGLQKALERAAAV
+19 AGATLAKALARAPAA

-38 HQCGKSTLAR
+38 RQCGKSTLAR
-48 QLLADRADGNR
+48 QLLAQR
-59 DAALI
+59 DDAVI

-85 HRRQLVCPD
+85 HRHQLVCLD

-106 PAEIDRDRRP
+106 RAEIDRDRRP

-145 RTPFLLSEVAEVA
+145 LTPLLLKEVAQA
-158 SWQDL
+158 IGWQQL

-168 FPESLLAASEE
+168 FPESLLAAADEDSL
-179 NSVDWREDF
+179 DWREDF

-196 ISSLELGLPL
+196 IASLELGLPL

-215 LAHSQCQA
+215 LAHSQGQT

-230 GLLDLRSARLQKLL
+230 GLLDLRSTRLKQLL

-250 FMLRR
+250 FMLRL

-291 DLLAHPQAGESREGF
+291 DLLAHPQAGESWEGF

-320 HFLRTSNGA
+320 YFLRTGNGA
-329 ELDLVLERGQRRR
+329 ELDLVLERGQRWR
-342 VYEIKLSK
+342 VFEIKLSK
-350 APRLS
+350 APRVS
-355 RGFHELVET
+355 RGFHELVGQ

-376 DASFELRPGLWVRP
+376 DQAFEARPGIWVRP
-390 PLEAGG
+390 PLQASSSEG
-396 SALRAAAPPA
+396 L